1 MRKVCARRRATIALV
16 ALLLSLAARLAEAQQ
31 APAEP
36 AAPVSAPAA
45 PAAAPPASTG
55 PTGTISGA
63 ILDVVTGD
71 PIIDAGVELV
81 GKKKTARTD
90 IDGKFGFKV
99 PPGDYEIRVFA
110 PGYQGARIT
119 KITVKPGQTTL
130 ADTTLA
136 PEGEA
141 GVEVVE
147 VVAQA
152 SKAAEATQI
161 LTRQKASTVQETISA
176 EVIKTSPDSDAAE
189 VVTRVPAVT
198 VKDGYIF
205 VRGLGERYSSALLNQ
220 SRLPS
225 PDPNRRVVPL
235 DLFPADFLASLAII
249 KSYTPDLP
257 GDFSGGLVDIN
268 LVTFPTEFEAS
279 IGIDLGANTS
289 ATFQDFET
297 YAGGSA
303 SDYFGVDTTRGLP
316 GIFGDKRLPA
326 TLPRDQQQR
335 FASALENV
343 WSANTKTA
351 PPNTGIDFSI
361 GNSWG
366 PFGVNFAT
374 LWKNEYEVQDPLVE
388 RIVLCSENC
397 NEDATAPPILRLGDD
412 FVYNLATFET
422 TLGGLL
428 TAGYELGKEGR
439 LTFRSLYNLQ
449 SQDQVYVGSGT
460 DTNDVPLATTRLQY
474 TQEQLAFGQLAGQH
488 LLPGI
493 EIDWR
498 SAFAYT
504 TQDIPDSRT
513 SSYTLE
519 NPPPVFLTQP
529 PSGTRVWFDIEET
542 MTDSA
547 VDFIVPFDT
556 RLPFTDV
563 WDGLP
568 AKLKF
573 GPAYTYRDRSS
584 NLRQFY
590 YRPTNQ
596 DLSQAP
602 EVILDPDRIEENQLT
617 FQENTAPQDNFKAT
631 EEIIAGYAM
640 FDLPIWKDLVRLVAG
655 VRTEYSYIDL
665 KTYTQGKQPLD
676 AEFNTTTIINNTD
689 PLPGI
694 NLIVTPR
701 SDMNVRASYSQ
712 TVSRP
717 EFREL
722 SPIQFPEPQGLR
734 TTQGNPNLVE
744 ASVDNLDLRWE
755 WFFSPLEL
763 VSASFFYK
771 ILDKPIEQILVPI
784 GSTYANGFEN
794 AKDGTLW
801 GFEVE
806 GRKNFGFLLKDLEP
820 LSLSLNVA
828 YINSDVTGQDP
839 STVPD
844 QPGDTPRVALTT
856 PDHPLQGQSPYVINA
871 ALQYVSE
878 DWGTARLLYVTF
890 GERIAALGADPVPNI
905 EEKPRTQMDLV
916 WFNEIEIFGEPI
928 TAKFAIE
935 NMFNDR
941 YLFKQGDIVQSRYRT
956 GIKFGLSFTY
966 DFS

>member
-1 MRKVCARRRATIALV
+1 MRKVCARRCSTIAL
-16 ALLLSLAARLAEAQQ
+16 AGLLLLLAARPAPGQDAPAQ
-31 APAEP
+31 PAEP
-36 AAPVSAPAA
+36 VAPSAPASAPAA
-45 PAAAPPASTG
+45 PAAAQ
-55 PTGTISGA
+55 GTIAGA

-90 IDGKFGFKV
+90 IDGKFSFKV
-99 PPGDYEIRVFA
+99 PVGDYEIRVFA
-110 PGYQGARIT
+110 PGFQGARIT
-119 KITVKPGQTTL
+119 KITVKAGQTTL

-152 SKAAEATQI
+152 NRAAEATQI

-176 EVIKTSPDSDAAE
+176 EVIRTSPDSDAAE

-198 VKDGYIF
+198 IKDGYIF

-279 IGIDLGANTS
+279 IGIDLGANSS
-289 ATFQDFET
+289 ATFQDFGT
-297 YAGGSA
+297 YKGGSA

-316 GIFGDKRLPA
+316 GIFGNKPLPP

-343 WSANTKTA
+343 WSSNTKTA
-351 PPNTGIDFSI
+351 PPNTGIDFTI

-366 PFGVNFAT
+366 PFGINFAT
-374 LWKNEYEVQDPLVE
+374 VWKNDYEVQDPLVE
-388 RIVLCSENC
+388 RIVVCGQNC
-397 NEDATAPPILRLGDD
+397 NPTDTGAPVLALGDD

-422 TLGGLL
+422 TLGGVL

-460 DTNDVPLATTRLQY
+460 DLNDVPLATTRLQF
-474 TQEQLAFGQLAGQH
+474 TQEQLAFGQLGGQH

-519 NPPPVFLTQP
+519 TQPPVFLTQP

-542 MTDSA
+542 MSDSA

-556 RLPFTDV
+556 ALPFTDV

-584 NLRQFY
+584 NLRQFS
-590 YRPTNQ
+590 YRPFNQ
-596 DLSQAP
+596 DLSAAP
-602 EVILDPDRIEENQLT
+602 EVLLDPVRIGENELT
-617 FQENTAPQDNFKAT
+617 FQENSSRQDNFKAT
-631 EEIIAGYAM
+631 EEIIAGYGM
-640 FDLPIWKDLVRLVAG
+640 FDLPLWKDLVRLVAG
-655 VRTEYSYIDL
+655 VRTEYSYIDV

-734 TTQGNPNLVE
+734 TTVGNPNLVE

-771 ILDKPIEQILVPI
+771 ILDKPIEQVLVPV
-784 GSTYANGFEN
+784 GSSYANGFEN

-806 GRKNFGFLLKDLEP
+806 GRKNFGFLLRDLEP

-828 YINSDVTGQDP
+828 YIKSDVTGQDP
-839 STVPD
+839 NTIPEG
-844 QPGDTPRVALTT
+844 PGQTPRVALTT
-856 PDHPLQGQSPYVINA
+856 PDHALQGQSPYVINA

-878 DWGTARLLYVTF
+878 DWGTTRLLYVTF
-890 GERIAALGADPVPNI
+890 GERIAALGARPVPNI

-956 GIKFGLSFTY
+956 GVKVGLSFTY